1 MKHRT
6 VLAIQS
12 DFTTIPIGPI
22 QHGPKGTDET
32 VAAIWGIV
40 KDAAADPGI
49 KLVARRLGHPEE
61 LYHYLRAHVRFV
73 PDPAGVELIR
83 TPQAILRTIQKRGFA
98 TGDCDDL
105 ATFGAALLRA
115 MGREPVLVVTGRPR
129 KGSPRA
135 FRHILFGFVA
145 ERVAWPRGVA
155 FYPIHAKPQGSHGF
169 AGPVALLMD
178 PQERRPIGHTVPEPI
193 RRIYRAT
200 GEHA

>member
-1 MKHRT
+1 MKRT
-6 VLAIQS
+6 VLAIRS
-12 DFTTIPIGPI
+12 DFSTIPIGPI

-40 KDAAADPGI
+40 KDAATDPGI

-73 PDPAGVELIR
+73 PDPPAVELTR
-83 TPQAILRTIQKRGFA
+83 TPQAMLRTIQKRGFVA
-98 TGDCDDL
+98 GDCDDL

-129 KGSPRA
+129 AGSPRA

-145 ERVAWPRGVA
+145 MPGEQGASARGRTLYPINTGPRGVA
-155 FYPIHAKPQGSHGF
+155 GL
-169 AGPVALLMD
+169 VALLMD
-178 PQERRPIGHTVPEPI
+178 PQERRPIGHNVPEPI